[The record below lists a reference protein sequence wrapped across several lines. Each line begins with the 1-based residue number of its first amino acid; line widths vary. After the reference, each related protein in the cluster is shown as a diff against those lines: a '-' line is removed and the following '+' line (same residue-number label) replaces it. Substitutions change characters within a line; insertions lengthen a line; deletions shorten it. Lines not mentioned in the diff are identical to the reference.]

1 MPTTLSK
8 QTTSEE
14 EEIAAQKI
22 RDEQIWYLMI
32 HGFLNVSVLCTTISS
47 EIQHFNMLFNMF

>member
-22 RDEQIWYLMI
+22 RDEHQILY
-32 HGFLNVSVLCTTISS
+32 
-47 EIQHFNMLFNMF
+47 